1 MLKVSQKTCSFRISR
16 HQRLTTVWINIW
28 AELNSI
34 AFKGYLKRQMR
45 ESCIVITFY
54 LKDLKVLQESVCKS
68 HIDYSSSVKL
78 GLLFGKPSETK
89 PCDRKW
95 KTTVLKCGG
104 ECSERR
110 CDHWKL
116 AGNWRCSFF
125 SHIMY
130 QVDRG
135 LDLRV
140 QKCLYGLCEKWHLQ
154 RQAICWDAG

>member
-1 MLKVSQKTCSFRISR
+1 
-16 HQRLTTVWINIW
+16 
-28 AELNSI
+28 
-34 AFKGYLKRQMR
+34 MR

-104 ECSERR
+104 NVVR
-110 CDHWKL
+110 DDVII
-116 AGNWRCSFF
+116 GNWQGIGDAASFPT
-125 SHIMY
+125 
-130 QVDRG
+130 
-135 LDLRV
+135 
-140 QKCLYGLCEKWHLQ
+140 KCIKW
-154 RQAICWDAG
+154 IGVWT